1 MLQGYVKMLWRSGGS
16 PVWSIIRLWDPLHVA
31 GLQLSRCGW
40 QQSRC
45 LCLQLGLTSLAAVRK
60 TFLRQ
65 FILKK
70 PSKAGQMKQGLEMP
84 VFLFLIDR
92 VEFTCS
98 VIVIQQQM
106 EDTWPQISEQCFSF
120 YFPSLLADTRRFAPV
135 TELKKTLKIWL
146 EWRFPDCAASLQQ
159 RQAVSLPAKMC
170 TGMCTGRFSLE
181 LGSALF
187 RPRKQE
193 QWGGSTHRLIKQL
206 VCNPNR
212 VLSACSVCG
221 NAVVGKLVGSLL
233 SWKRGRIDWRLVA
246 RLLLFCS

>member
-98 VIVIQQQM
+98 VIVIQQQIWHL
-106 EDTWPQISEQCFSF
+106 TSNLRTVFQFLFSF
-120 YFPSLLADTRRFAPV
+120 PPCRYQQICTCHRAEENFENMTGVAFP
-135 TELKKTLKIWL
+135 
-146 EWRFPDCAASLQQ
+146 
-159 RQAVSLPAKMC
+159 
-170 TGMCTGRFSLE
+170 
-181 LGSALF
+181 
-187 RPRKQE
+187 
-193 QWGGSTHRLIKQL
+193 RL
-206 VCNPNR
+206 CC
-212 VLSACSVCG
+212 LSATKASCFPPSKDVYRD
-221 NAVVGKLVGSLL
+221 VY
-233 SWKRGRIDWRLVA
+233 R
-246 RLLLFCS
+246 